1 MKTTGERPHLERG
14 LPERGV
20 SPIGC
25 LRTELAHGQSDPHPS
40 ASIAES
46 VRGALQSLFQA
57 PAGFTSPT
65 QIEPGHIS
73 LPKRA
78 HPARQAH
85 QPLGPETASRPQ
97 AGLLLLGGGAE
108 ATGRSRRQHPGG
120 PGTLTR
126 HTAPRIARRASAL
139 TAGRS
144 GSEDGRRRRGQSHG
158 NRGPSPSSRFRGVKA
173 QTRNSTAEPRRTGFA
188 YRFNS
193 SPKSHQPPD
202 QTPLDCSH
210 LVSAHPP
217 CSRKGPLLPARG
229 QKCPRR
235 VKRETTNSRFFAF
248 LRGTW
253 PKFWWESTDRKR
265 LWGRGPARSIL
276 RPFEPCT

>member
-1 MKTTGERPHLERG
+1 
-14 LPERGV
+14 
-20 SPIGC
+20 
-25 LRTELAHGQSDPHPS
+25 LAHRQSDPHPS

-46 VRGALQSLFQA
+46 VRGALQSLYQA

-97 AGLLLLGGGAE
+97 AGLLMPGGGAE
-108 ATGRSRRQHPGG
+108 STGRSRHQYPGG
-120 PGTLTR
+120 PSTLKR
-126 HTAPRIARRASAL
+126 HPPPQITRRASAL
-139 TAGRS
+139 TAGGVGIR
-144 GSEDGRRRRGQSHG
+144 GWPPTPGGQSRR

-235 VKRETTNSRFFAF
+235 VKRETTNSRF
-248 LRGTW
+248 LRFKGTW
-253 PKFWWESTDRKR
+253 PNFGWASTDRKR
-265 LWGRGPARSIL
+265 PWGAGACRSDL
-276 RPFEPCT
+276 RPFVPSQQSRTLAS